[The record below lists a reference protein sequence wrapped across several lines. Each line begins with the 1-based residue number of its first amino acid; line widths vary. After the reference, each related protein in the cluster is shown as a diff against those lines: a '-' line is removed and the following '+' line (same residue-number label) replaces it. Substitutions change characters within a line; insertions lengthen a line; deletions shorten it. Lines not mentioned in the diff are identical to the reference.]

1 MQGDGSKGIV
11 MLQCQ
16 AEIVVVVQKGLK
28 LIGNVERN
36 LSDLVCLFV
45 SFLSQSEYGRGT
57 VHALFCISLPNKNIF
72 WSMCYVVFE
81 VS

>member
-45 SFLSQSEYGRGT
+45 SFLSQSE
-57 VHALFCISLPNKNIF
+57 
-72 WSMCYVVFE
+72 
-81 VS
+81 